1 MSILQSL
8 NKFLNGDVLPSL
20 EEYGIQPKPRR
31 NVQVKEERRAEGQVV
46 NGTEFVTRTVE
57 DDANTV
63 ETVRVNRPPET
74 SNEVVLDGY
83 DLAFLEDVV
92 GSKWKKDESRA
103 KVIKWYWLK
112 SFSAAQIEQEKTDRT
127 TKKLERG
134 YSERAVADYIKAFYE
149 ADDAREKAGKPR
161 QRSTRSVDLESE
173 ESPAKAFT
181 WE

>member
-1 MSILQSL
+1 MSILQSF
-8 NKFLNGDVLPSL
+8 KRFLDGDVLPDL
-20 EEYGIQPKPRR
+20 TEYAIGERPRR

-46 NGTEFVTRTVE
+46 NGTEFVTRKVE
-57 DDANTV
+57 NDANTI
-63 ETVRVNRPPET
+63 ETVQVNRPPET

-92 GSKWKKDESRA
+92 GSKWKKDEGRA
-103 KVIKWYWLK
+103 KVVKWYWLK
-112 SFSAAQIEQEKTDRT
+112 AFSAAQIEQEKTDRM

-161 QRSTRSVDLESE
+161 QRSARSVDLESE
-173 ESPAKAFT
+173 ESPAKVVT